1 MKKLCS
7 AFVAT
12 ALIVGCQSG
21 STTSKPKP
29 PSPPPTP
36 PEKKMLDDNAGKADT
51 GKTDDK
57 AGKVDDKA
65 GDKKGG

>member
-1 MKKLCS
+1 MKKLCT

-29 PSPPPTP
+29 PPPPP
-36 PEKKMLDDNAGKADT
+36 PQPEKKMDGDNAGKADAT
-51 GKTDDK
+51 KTDPK
-57 AGKVDDKA
+57 AD
-65 GDKKGG
+65 DKKGG

>member
-21 STTSKPKP
+21 STTSKPKAP
-29 PSPPPTP
+29 PAPPAPVD
-36 PEKKMLDDNAGKADT
+36 KKMDGDNAGKADT
-51 GKTDDK
+51 GGK
-57 AGKVDDKA
+57 ADDKA
-65 GDKKGG
+65 GDKAGDKKSS

>member
-1 MKKLCS
+1 MKKLCT

-21 STTSKPKP
+21 STTSKPK
-29 PSPPPTP
+29 SPTP
-36 PEKKMLDDNAGKADT
+36 TPTQPEKKMEGDNAGKADT
-51 GKTDDK
+51 GKTNDK
-57 AGKVDDKA
+57 ADDKA

>member
-21 STTSKPKP
+21 STSSAKPKA
-29 PSPPPTP
+29 PPPPP
-36 PEKKMLDDNAGKADT
+36 PEKKMDGDNAGKADT
-51 GKTDDK
+51 GGKADDK
-57 AGKVDDKA
+57 AGDKA